1 MKRLLMFLMCVVGG
15 SSVEAQTAEDFGN
28 KVFQWLL
35 KGDDRLCRH
44 YVPLRDY
51 LAFIQKSARTDEE
64 KDQLKGLAVDDYPRT
79 RRAYEQSCAD
89 ILGVFAIALKEGY
102 TLKFES
108 VVFHA
113 TEPNGQLGFL
123 ELRYLAVYGK
133 DQTRDGLQLEVIQTE
148 DGWMILD
155 GFFEL

>member
-1 MKRLLMFLMCVVGG
+1 MRYALFLLVICCHLEVK
-15 SSVEAQTAEDFGN
+15 AQTAEDFGA

-35 KGDDRLCRH
+35 KGDDRLCRQ
-44 YVPLRDY
+44 YVPLREY
-51 LAFIQKSARTDEE
+51 LAFIQKSPRSDEE

-89 ILGVFAIALKEGY
+89 ILGVFSIALKEGY
-102 TLKFES
+102 VLTFES
-108 VVFHA
+108 VAFHP
-113 TEPNGQLGFL
+113 TEPSGKLGFL
-123 ELRYLAVYGK
+123 ELRYLATYGK